1 MRNNV
6 QTLENPVVGFQEL
19 DQGHLWLSLSLMLV
33 SATLLYLNFI
43 IKSFVLIQES
53 NGRRKRGIEFL
64 FYVTG

>member
-6 QTLENPVVGFQEL
+6 QTIENPVVGFQEL
-19 DQGHLWLSLSLMLV
+19 GQGHLWLSLSLMLV

-43 IKSFVLIQES
+43 IKSFVLIQEC
-53 NGRRKRGIEFL
+53 NGRRKRGREFL